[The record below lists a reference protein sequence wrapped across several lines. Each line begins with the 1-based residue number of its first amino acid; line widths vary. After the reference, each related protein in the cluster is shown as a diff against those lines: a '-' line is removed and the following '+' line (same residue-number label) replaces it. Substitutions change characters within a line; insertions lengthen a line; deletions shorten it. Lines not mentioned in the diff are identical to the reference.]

1 MGYKEE
7 RREARLKADLADL
20 YSQRRYLQ
28 KELFSF
34 RAGSAQFNSCKEH
47 INRIDN
53 LIYVASHRLEA
64 LDA

>member
-7 RREARLKADLADL
+7 RRAARLRSDLVDL
-20 YSQRRYLQ
+20 YAQRRYLQ
-28 KELFSF
+28 KELLAF
-34 RAGSAQFNSCKEH
+34 RVGSEQFNSCREH

-64 LDA
+64 LE